1 MRREGKIEIEHV
13 HGCTWDQGRLFCCL
27 LVIRYRFRRNIIGL
41 IVLHL
46 DLTSSLRFLA
56 EVVAVARVAAE
67 VARVAAAVEVAVPGV
82 AWGVLVVSSTS
93 TRIRS
98 RCDPS
103 MVDPAIVTSIEY
115 RVLVTQ

>member
-1 MRREGKIEIEHV
+1 M
-13 HGCTWDQGRLFCCL
+13 
-27 LVIRYRFRRNIIGL
+27 GL

-98 RCDPS
+98 SYRVSGNRIAVPS
-103 MVDPAIVTSIEY
+103 IVTIGASIEY
-115 RVLVTQ
+115 RVRVLELGAVVTQ